1 MKKIWENAST
11 RAPRPM
17 TRSSKNGRPKRS
29 EPQNGGVG
37 SGLSFDVARAVTTEK
52 GNCDIEFP
60 NLGECIE
67 SLIVYLRTILQASN
81 HQPLGRVIVWCQS
94 VFKWGGHLCQ
104 FGADAFIFN
113 IVRPIRNTI
122 RPRKCYTNFRERHL
136 QFSIFDSPQSSEQHQ
151 KHP

>member
-1 MKKIWENAST
+1 
-11 RAPRPM
+11 M

-60 NLGECIE
+60 NLGERIE

-81 HQPLGRVIVWCQS
+81 HQPLGRVIV
-94 VFKWGGHLCQ
+94 
-104 FGADAFIFN
+104 
-113 IVRPIRNTI
+113 
-122 RPRKCYTNFRERHL
+122 
-136 QFSIFDSPQSSEQHQ
+136 
-151 KHP
+151 